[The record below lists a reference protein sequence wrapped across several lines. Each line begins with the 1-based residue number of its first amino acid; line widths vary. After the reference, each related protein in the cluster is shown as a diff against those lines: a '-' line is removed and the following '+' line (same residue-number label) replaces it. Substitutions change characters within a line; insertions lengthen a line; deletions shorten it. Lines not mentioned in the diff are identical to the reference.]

1 VKRSLIVFVKWP
13 QAGRVKTRLAADV
26 GPELAAAVYRG
37 LAEAEIAAT
46 RPRGRE
52 YERLFFF
59 APVEARAE
67 IAAWLLPGE
76 TLFEQEGADL
86 GARMSAAFDRA
97 FARGAEQVAIVGT
110 DVPWVDRDTVLRAFD
125 QLVSADVVVGPCHD
139 GGYYLLALS
148 QPRPEVLTGIA
159 WGTPAVL
166 PTTLERAR
174 SLGLRAALLRPLT
187 DVDTLA
193 DVRRAWGELR
203 PLLPADLVA
212 SLEARLSVGRPRQE
226 TEH

>member
-1 VKRSLIVFVKWP
+1 MRQALIVFAKWP
-13 QAGRVKTRLAADV
+13 QPGAVKTRLSVDI
-26 GPELAAAVYRG
+26 GPGLAAAVYRG

-46 RPRGRE
+46 RPRGKE

-59 APVEARAE
+59 APAEARAE
-67 IAAWLLPGE
+67 IAAWLPGE
-76 TLFEQEGADL
+76 ILFEQEGADL
-86 GARMSAAFDRA
+86 GARMRAAFDCA
-97 FARGAEQVAIVGT
+97 FARRADRVAIVGT

-125 QLVSADVVVGPCHD
+125 RLANADLVVGPCHD

-148 QPRPEVLTGIA
+148 QPRPDLLTGIA

-166 PTTLERAR
+166 ETTLERAR

-212 SLEARLSVGRPRQE
+212 SLEPRLSERRPRPE

>member
-13 QAGRVKTRLAADV
+13 QAGRVKTRLAADI
-26 GPELAAAVYRG
+26 GPALAAAVYRG

-46 RPRGRE
+46 RPRGSE

-59 APVEARAE
+59 APVEARAA
-67 IAAWLLPGE
+67 IAAWLPGE
-76 TLFEQEGADL
+76 TLLEQEGADL

-110 DVPWVDRDTVLRAFD
+110 DVPWVGRDTVLRAFD
-125 QLVSADVVVGPCHD
+125 RLGSADVVVGPCHD

-148 QPRPEVLTGIA
+148 QPRPEVLAGIA

-166 PTTLERAR
+166 PTTLERAG
-174 SLGLRAALLRPLT
+174 SLGLRAALLEPLA

-212 SLEARLSVGRPRQE
+212 SLEARLSERRPRQE
-226 TEH
+226 TGH